1 MREKTIISCAGISG
15 LRPGVAAGS
24 AATEPSTAEQLD
36 PTLFGE
42 QRFPVGGSIIGPG
55 VDQITLVGITSRR
68 RDRFLARDP
77 GPSPQPMASRCE
89 NLAAQ
94 GYHPGGFVHSAKGS
108 RSNAEAAR

>member
-55 VDQITLVGITSRR
+55 IDDITLVGITSRR
-68 RDRFLARDP
+68 RERILARDP
-77 GPSPQPMASRCE
+77 GPSPQRIAFRSE

-94 GYHPGGFVHSAKGS
+94 DYHPGGRVPRAEGS
-108 RSNAEAAR
+108 RSNADTGR